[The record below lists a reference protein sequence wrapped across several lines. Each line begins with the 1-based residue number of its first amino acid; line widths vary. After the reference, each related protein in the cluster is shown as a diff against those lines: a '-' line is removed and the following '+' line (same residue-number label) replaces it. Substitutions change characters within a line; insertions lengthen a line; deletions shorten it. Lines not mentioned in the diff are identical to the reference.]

1 MTTAPMDNRGGN
13 QNGPQNNP
21 TMINPLGGNGQS
33 GKGQPTMYI
42 PGMKS
47 LGSTGESTMAQQ
59 SGAAMYREVNNEPTS
74 PSPVPIT
81 AESMMPEQSV
91 LDGAPMGPGAMDI
104 PVESEMED
112 EGYGNGAIID
122 SIFGESTVDKAV
134 FVGSTADLLKKLKN
148 ESAE

>member
-1 MTTAPMDNRGGN
+1 MTTAPIENRGGN

-59 SGAAMYREVNNEPTS
+59 NGATIYREANNDTTGAT
-74 PSPVPIT
+74 PVPIT
-81 AESMMPEQSV
+81 AGTTLPNQSV
-91 LDGAPMGPGAMDI
+91 LDGAPIGDGAMEVSGLPKPPTGD
-104 PVESEMED
+104 PD
-112 EGYGNGAIID
+112 ID
-122 SIFGESTVDKAV
+122 SIRAYYPVIQFWASQP
-134 FVGSTADLLKKLKN
+134 GSSQGTKDYAAYLGTII
-148 ESAE
+148 